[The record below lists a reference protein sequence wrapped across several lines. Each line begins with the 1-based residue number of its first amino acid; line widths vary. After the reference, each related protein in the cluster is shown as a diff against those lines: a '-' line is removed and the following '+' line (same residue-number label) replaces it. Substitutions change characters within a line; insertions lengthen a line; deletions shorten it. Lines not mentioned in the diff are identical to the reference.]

1 MNYQTGGWGPA
12 AQAFA
17 PALAGLAALIAALAA
32 STTSMF
38 VGAVLALALSW
49 QRLGSSQYG
58 RRARVVFATV
68 ATFMGACLAFAELH
82 KPTAAPASPN
92 AVASPPTT
100 SSASPPT
107 ASPPPPR
114 LPASPPASSIPPP
127 PPVAAESTGPT
138 RSPPAGLQTQWAT
151 ICPSDPGESS
161 PAWARDNLHALYLG
175 GMKLNADPPPGI
187 TGGCTGPPIFPLGR
201 NGGVVYV
208 EGRDP
213 DDPDGEIK
221 SVAIVSKRF
230 GSAIFIDTAAKPALR
245 LIKMYRD
252 IGGMPRMNAGDGQVY
267 GVKTALGGPAILMRP
282 GTVRG
287 DGSGEAQDYLVL
299 RPAAAAL
306 WWRAMEEHRTWL
318 WALPGKPLN
327 GKRRIHLVANL
338 ITREVVKTILFDRKT
353 GLARL
358 GTDRSSRR
366 WLGPVGAPINQQE
379 LESYAK
385 TAHGSPTGDL
395 NP

>member
-1 MNYQTGGWGPA
+1 MNDQTGGLGPT
-12 AQAFA
+12 AQAIA
-17 PALAGLAALIAALAA
+17 PALAGLPALVAALAA

-49 QRLGSSQYG
+49 QRLGFSRRG
-58 RRARVVFATV
+58 RRARVVLAAV
-68 ATFMGACLAFAELH
+68 VSFMGACLAFAELH
-82 KPTAAPASPN
+82 RATAVPAPPKKAASRP
-92 AVASPPTT
+92 AP
-100 SSASPPT
+100 
-107 ASPPPPR
+107 SPPPPR
-114 LPASPPASSIPPP
+114 LPASPPAPAPVPPP
-127 PPVAAESTGPT
+127 PAPTQAKPT
-138 RSPPAGLQTQWAT
+138 RPPATGLQTQWDK
-151 ICPSDPGESS
+151 ICPFDPGDGA

-175 GMKLNADPPPGI
+175 GMKLNADPPPGT

-221 SVAIVSKRF
+221 SIAVVSKRF

-245 LIKMYRD
+245 LVKMYRD
-252 IGGMPRMNAGDGQVY
+252 IGGMPRINAGDGQVD
-267 GVKTALGGPAILMRP
+267 GVRTPLGGPAILMRP

-287 DGSGEAQDYLVL
+287 DGSGRAQDYLVL

-306 WWRAMEEHRTWL
+306 WWRATEDHGSWL
-318 WALPGKPLN
+318 WALPGQPFN

-338 ITREVVKTILFDRKT
+338 ITREIVKTILFDPKT

-358 GTDRSSRR
+358 GTGRPLRR
-366 WLGPVGAPINQQE
+366 WLGPVGAPIDQQE

-385 TAHGSPTGDL
+385 TAHGSTTQD